1 MAKPSSISLT
11 ILIAELLYS
20 LIIDLTI
27 YKPNPVPICFPNL
40 SFLEDS
46 NELKISSGLCLYSS
60 ASPRP
65 VLYVLNHLLLRILC
79 LIFC

>member
-65 VLYVLNHLLLRILC
+65 VYVLNHLLLRILC

>member
-60 ASPRP
+60 ASP
-65 VLYVLNHLLLRILC
+65 NH
-79 LIFC
+79 IFNNYEKSIVY